1 MNKHFTHVWSICSSL
16 PDVSLLQNATA
27 WRGHKQS
34 FAKLSINLEA
44 RTRTGMNK
52 QPPLEQKLF
61 SEVEDLT
68 SPNVRL
74 FVLQCMTS
82 VSSCWAS
89 LGWSKAPQS
98 CTKHRCLV
106 QRCTSARAHPWGPPP
121 AAPCFLP
128 LTFKGWL
135 VDSSCR
141 SGTEH
146 AAHSSSLQPFSGMLR
161 HKDIVQCV
169 PAQHPHSYTPA
180 DLLSLH
186 SENHFHSALS
196 THMGSLYFLPVL
208 SSQLN
213 GK

>member
-34 FAKLSINLEA
+34 FAKLSINLQA

-121 AAPCFLP
+121 AAPAFCHSHSRGGWWTPLAGLALSMLPILLLFSLFLACWDTRT
-128 LTFKGWL
+128 LCNVYL
-135 VDSSCR
+135 
-141 SGTEH
+141 
-146 AAHSSSLQPFSGMLR
+146 HSILIATLQPTSCPCTV
-161 HKDIVQCV
+161 KITSTV
-169 PAQHPHSYTPA
+169 PFLLTWAHCTSYLSYPHS
-180 DLLSLH
+180 
-186 SENHFHSALS
+186 
-196 THMGSLYFLPVL
+196 
-208 SSQLN
+208 
-213 GK
+213 